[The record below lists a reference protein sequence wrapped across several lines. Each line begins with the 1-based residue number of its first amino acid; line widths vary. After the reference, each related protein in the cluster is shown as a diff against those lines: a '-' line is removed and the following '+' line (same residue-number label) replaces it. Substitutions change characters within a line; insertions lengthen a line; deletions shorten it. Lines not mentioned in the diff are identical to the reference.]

1 MKPGGLHAGLKGV
14 VMTERINWGILGTGR
29 IATKFAQGLGSAP
42 RARLL
47 AVGSRAETSAREF
60 ARRFDVPR
68 PYASYEALVADPNLD
83 VIYISSPHALHFEH
97 TLLALQAGKP
107 VLCEKPFT
115 LNESEARRLVEEA
128 RQRDLFLMEGMWT
141 RFFPLMDSLQTL
153 LSEGALG
160 ELQMLA
166 ADLGIRRTIE
176 SRERLFRPDLGG
188 GALLDVGVYPVS
200 FASLLFGEPERIAS
214 MAQFGTYGVDERAG
228 VVLGYPGGELVS
240 LYMAIRTETPKEAIL
255 LGTQGMIRIH
265 ANFVIPT
272 RMTVSIQGKPEYL
285 IEEHMVGNGMHH
297 EAEEV
302 MRCIEQ
308 GRRES
313 ERMPLDESVAVM
325 RTLDRIREQWDFR
338 YPSEL
343 AAQESTE

>member
-1 MKPGGLHAGLKGV
+1 MAD
-14 VMTERINWGILGTGR
+14 RINWGILGTGR
-29 IATKFAQGLGSAP
+29 IATKFAQGLASAP
-42 RARLL
+42 QAKLL
-47 AVGSRAETSAREF
+47 AVGSRAETSASEF
-60 ARRFDVPR
+60 AKRFDIPR
-68 PYASYEALVADPNLD
+68 PYTGYETLVADPDLD
-83 VIYISSPHALHFEH
+83 VIYVSSPHALHFEH

-115 LNESEARRLVEEA
+115 LNEAEVKQLVDEA

-141 RFFPLMDSLQTL
+141 RFFPLMDTLQAL
-153 LSEGALG
+153 ISEGALG

-176 SRERLFRPDLGG
+176 TRERLFRPDLGG

-200 FASLLFGEPERIAS
+200 FASLLFGEPERIES

-228 VVLGYPGGELVS
+228 VLLGYSNGALAS
-240 LYMAIRTETPKEAIL
+240 IYMAIRTETPQEAIL

-272 RMTVSIQGKPEYL
+272 RMTVSIQGEPDRV
-285 IEEHMVGNGMHH
+285 IEEPLVGNGMHY

-302 MRCIEQ
+302 MRCLKQ
-308 GRRES
+308 GWRES
-313 ERMPLDESVAVM
+313 PRMPLDESVSVM
-325 RTLDRIREQWDFR
+325 RTLDRIREQWNFH

-343 AAQESTE
+343 NSQEIGE